1 MRETNQL
8 LPRQRRDNVSDTSR
22 YAKHFPNFQAS
33 MKRQAIE
40 KIHTWG

>member
-8 LPRQRRDNVSDTSR
+8 LPHQRRDNVFDTSR
-22 YAKHFPNFQAS
+22 YTKHFPNFQVS